1 METDLVIFEMEYG
14 CRGGNCNGPGIIKT
28 YWSFKLKDQHP
39 KPPAHSDSQPPPL
52 PRLKP
57 KTIRMSKIFKK
68 IESVIID
75 KMIMLI

>member
-1 METDLVIFEMEYG
+1 MVAEEVTAMDRVLLRHIDHL
-14 CRGGNCNGPGIIKT
+14 NLKT
-28 YWSFKLKDQHP
+28 NTQNHP
-39 KPPAHSDSQPPPL
+39 LIVTANPPPL